1 MFPRF
6 KLSTIRNSGHWV
18 HSEDPEMTINNV
30 LMFLDRPNPT
40 PFEKFLE
47 RGL

>member
-6 KLSTIRNSGHWV
+6 KLSTIRNCGHWV
-18 HSEDPEMTINNV
+18 HSEDPETTINNV